1 MKATLIKITNI
12 MGISDL
18 TIRPGTITEI
28 TGQNGQGKTS
38 IIEAIRSIGVKG
50 HDATLIRKGET
61 EGRIVIELD
70 NGGTITKTIKEDKS
84 ERKYKGSNGDR
95 GGASAIEGMLDV
107 LSINPVEFLEA
118 EPKRKLEILL
128 ESIDI
133 QLSDEELS
141 NAVGFP
147 AKATGSALECMSALQ
162 KSIYDERT
170 GVNRAIREKK
180 ATLTQLSETVPTNI
194 VEDPTVEIG
203 QLNTEI
209 GTHESA
215 RNVLLESINSW
226 KTAELQRIN
235 DEANAKIEST
245 NSSFDSVVSNL
256 RLQVNTLQEQLTQ
269 KGRFEQQ
276 KAIIQQMETQLEDL
290 ASEEESKTK
299 ALEGLKTL
307 RTKKMESM
315 PFPGLHILDGQIT
328 VNGIEFE
335 RLNTAEQVKFAINL
349 AVRRAGDLKIIC
361 IDGLERL
368 DGVKYEKFKDAVEQ
382 LKDYQFIFTRVTSD
396 DLKVETA

>member
-1 MKATLIKITNI
+1 MKAKLIKIQNI

-50 HDATLIRKGET
+50 HDATLIRKGES

-70 NGGTITKTIKEDKS
+70 NGGTITKTIKENGS
-84 ERKYKGSNGDR
+84 ERKYKGSDGAK
-95 GGASAIEGMLDV
+95 GGATVIESMLDV

-141 NAVGFP
+141 EAVGFP

-180 ATLTQLSETVPTNI
+180 ATLAQLSETVPTNI
-194 VEDPTVEIG
+194 VEDPTAEI
-203 QLNTEI
+203 QRLNAEI
-209 GTHESA
+209 NTYEGK
-215 RNVLLESINSW
+215 RNDQ
-226 KTAELQRIN
+226 TAEVINWRTAEMQRIN
-235 DEANAKIEST
+235 DEANAKI
-245 NSSFDSVVSNL
+245 NAINAACDSVVGTM
-256 RLQVNTLQEQLTQ
+256 RLSVNTLQEQLTQ

-276 KAIIQQMETQLEDL
+276 KAIIQQMEAQLEDL
-290 ASEEESKTK
+290 ASEEEAKTK
-299 ALEGLKTL
+299 ALEGLKNL

-361 IDGLERL
+361 VDGLERL
-368 DGVKYEKFKDAVEQ
+368 DGVKYEKFKDAVAQ
-382 LKDYQFIFTRVTSD
+382 MTDYQFIVTRVSSD